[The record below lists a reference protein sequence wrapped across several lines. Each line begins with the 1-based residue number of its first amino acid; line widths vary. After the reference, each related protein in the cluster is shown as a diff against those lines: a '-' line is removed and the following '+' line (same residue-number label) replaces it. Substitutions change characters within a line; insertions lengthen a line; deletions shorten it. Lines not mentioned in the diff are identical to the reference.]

1 MIKFICAT
9 VVASVISATA
19 FADVTINGF
28 ASINAGATTDS
39 NDRLYGYDN
48 NIELKNESLFA
59 IQLQSDLGDKLSV
72 TGQLL
77 GRGADDFDVDFEW
90 AFLSYELNDQTRI
103 SAGRLRTPFFK
114 YSDFLDV
121 GYAYD
126 WIRPPQSVYGLG
138 FANIE
143 GVSVYRTGQLGDLDS
158 SLQFVLGNYDSE
170 TEFSGTEIEAQIDSI
185 VGATWELSSGALSGR
200 VAYLVGETSFATAPV
215 QLAPGVT
222 LGGLFGTLEQ
232 FGLSALV
239 SDLAIQED
247 DSSFLGFGLTYDS
260 ADWIIV
266 SEFTNIKVDNS
277 FIAEQDSYY
286 LSVGRRF
293 GSLTPYVSYEKDDNA
308 AQTDAY
314 AGYQSTLPAQLFAPV
329 KALVDSQ
336 EADNDTWNVGFRYDF
351 HPSAAFKAQF
361 TDQDNQL
368 TGDRRSLISVGIDLV
383 F

>member
-1 MIKFICAT
+1 MIKFTCAAL
-9 VVASVISATA
+9 VASVVSATA

-39 NDRLYGYDN
+39 NDSLYGYDDSFDM
-48 NIELKNESLFA
+48 KNESLFA
-59 IQLQSDLGDKLSV
+59 IQLQSDLGNNLSV

-126 WIRPPQSVYGLG
+126 WVRPPQSVYGLG

-143 GVSVYRTGQLGDLDS
+143 GISVYRTGQLGRMDS
-158 SLQFVLGNYDSE
+158 SLQFVYGNYDSQI
-170 TEFSGTEIEAQIDSI
+170 TFSGTKIDAQIDSI
-185 VGATWELSSGALSGR
+185 AGATWELTQGSLSGR
-200 VAYLVGETSFATAPV
+200 VAYLVGETTFATAPV

-222 LGGLFGTLEQ
+222 LGSLFGTLETI
-232 FGLSALV
+232 GLSALA

-247 DSSFLGFGLTYDS
+247 DSSFLGFGVTYDNG
-260 ADWIIV
+260 DWIIV
-266 SEFTNIKVDNS
+266 SEITTIEVENS

-286 LSVGRRF
+286 LSVGHRF
-293 GSLTPYVSYEKDDNA
+293 GSFTPYVSFEKDDNTAQVDSYTAYQA
-308 AQTDAY
+308 A
-314 AGYQSTLPAQLFAPV
+314 LPGQLFVPV
-329 KALVDSQ
+329 KGLVDSQ
-336 EADNDTWNVGFRYDF
+336 EADNDTWNLGVRYDF
-351 HPSAAFKAQF
+351 HPAAAFKAQY

-368 TGDRRSLISVGIDLV
+368 TGNRRSLITVGIDLV

>member
-1 MIKFICAT
+1 MIKFICAA
-9 VVASVISATA
+9 VVASAVSSAA
-19 FADVTINGF
+19 VADVTINGF
-28 ASINAGATTDS
+28 ASINAGATTGS
-39 NDRLYGYDN
+39 NESLYGYDDKF
-48 NIELKNESLFA
+48 ELKNESLFA

-90 AFLSYELNDQTRI
+90 AFLSYELNDQTRV

-143 GVSVYRTGQLGDLDS
+143 GVSLYRTDQLGRMDS
-158 SLQFVLGNYDSE
+158 SLQFVLGNYDS
-170 TEFSGTEIEAQIDSI
+170 TTSFSGTEIDAQIDSI
-185 VGATWELSSGALSGR
+185 VGATWELTQGSLSGR
-200 VAYLVGETSFATAPV
+200 VAYLVGETTFETAPV

-222 LGGLFGTLEQ
+222 LGGLFSTLEQ

-239 SDLAIQED
+239 ADLAIQED
-247 DSSFLGFGLTYDS
+247 DSSFLGFGVTYDNG
-260 ADWIIV
+260 DWIIV
-266 SEFTNIKVDNS
+266 SEITNIEVDNS

-286 LSVGRRF
+286 LSVGHRF
-293 GSLTPYVSYEKDDNA
+293 GSFTPYISYEKDDNT
-308 AQTDAY
+308 AQVDAY
-314 AGYQSTLPAQLFAPV
+314 SAYQSTLPAQLFVPV
-329 KALVDSQ
+329 KGLVDSQ
-336 EADNDTWNVGFRYDF
+336 AADNDTWNLGFRYDF